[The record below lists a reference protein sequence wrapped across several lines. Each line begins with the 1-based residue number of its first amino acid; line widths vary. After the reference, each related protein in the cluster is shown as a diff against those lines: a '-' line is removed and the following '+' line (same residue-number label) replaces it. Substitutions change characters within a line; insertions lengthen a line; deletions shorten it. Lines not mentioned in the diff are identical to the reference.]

1 MEQIKD
7 WIVSAPENFKN
18 FIIENNTNPVLWV
31 ALFFIGI
38 LVFYLTF
45 NALNKNK

>member
-1 MEQIKD
+1 MEQIKN

-18 FIIENNTNPVLWV
+18 FIIENSRNPILWI

-38 LVFYLTF
+38 LVFAFTY